1 MQDNNILMMK
11 EETKWTTL
19 DKTGGDNTETLD
31 KSAQQS
37 TNANLRK
44 IVKHLSLSD
53 KTLPLT
59 IILAIVIGVII
70 SVYVPSSRNVFN
82 PEEHA
87 NFVGVSVYLA
97 VGMIIM
103 MIPPI
108 CKVPWESIHKYVV
121 LPDIKKQVLISFI
134 LNWICGPLLMTAL
147 AWVTLFKFK
156 EYREGII
163 MIGIARCIA
172 MVLVWNQIAEG
183 DNDLCVILV
192 IVNSFFQIILYAP
205 LQILY
210 CYVISHEHPIV
221 SNSEMYKEVAK
232 SVGVFLGIPLGIG
245 MLFRLFFIYTA
256 GKDNYE
262 RHILK
267 FVSPWA
273 MIGFHY
279 TILVIFISRGHDF
292 IHQIGQAILCF
303 VPLILYFLVTWSLT
317 FGLMRL
323 LSRRRSDEKE
333 CFCEEE
339 LLLKKVWGT
348 KTCNASYRTTMTQC
362 FTMASNNFELSL
374 AVAISIYG
382 NDSKQAIAAT
392 FGPFLEIPI
401 LLVLAILARS
411 LKFRFAWGNEDKIHK
426 LNN

>member
-1 MQDNNILMMK
+1 MQDANVFGMK
-11 EETKWTTL
+11 EACEWTTL
-19 DKTGGDNTETLD
+19 DKTARDSRENLG
-31 KSAQQS
+31 KSAQKS
-37 TNANLRK
+37 TNVGSWK
-44 IVKHLSLSD
+44 TVKNLSLSNLA
-53 KTLPLT
+53 LPFT
-59 IILAIVIGVII
+59 IILTIVIGVII
-70 SVYVPSSRNVFN
+70 SVYVPSSRSVFN

-87 NFVGVSVYLA
+87 NFVGVSAYLA

-108 CKVPWESIHKYVV
+108 CKVPWETIHKYMV
-121 LPDIKKQVLISFI
+121 LPYIKKQLLISFI

-147 AWVTLFKFK
+147 AWMTLFKFK

-172 MVLVWNQIAEG
+172 MVLIWNQIAEG

-192 IVNSFFQIILYAP
+192 IVNSFFQILLYAP
-205 LQILY
+205 LQVLY
-210 CYVISHEHPIV
+210 CYVISHENPIV

-245 MLFRLFFIYTA
+245 MLFRLFFIYVA
-256 GKDNYE
+256 GKDKYE

-303 VPLILYFLVTWSLT
+303 VPLILYFLMTWSLT

-323 LSRRRSDEKE
+323 LSKRSSDEKE
-333 CFCEEE
+333 CSCEE
-339 LLLKKVWGT
+339 LLLKKAWGT

-374 AVAISIYG
+374 AVAIAIYG

-392 FGPFLEIPI
+392 FGPFLEVPV
-401 LLVLAILARS
+401 LLVLAILAKS
-411 LKFRFAWGNEDKIHK
+411 LKFRFAWRDEDNIQR
-426 LNN
+426 LND